1 MDFKKTFANS
11 KKIINKRLIEIID
24 EKKTDYEKEFGI
36 NDEFFGIFSS
46 FLTSGKMLR
55 GSLLIFSAESNGYK
69 KDKSLINIACSL
81 ELMHSALLIHDDIMD
96 NDEMRRGKK
105 TIFAKYK
112 ELAIVNDIKNPPH
125 YGISM
130 GIVAGDIALFIAE
143 EIASYYEHSNFRELL
158 QFYTQELR
166 NVGIGQMLDFDYGF
180 KNDEVGLDKIK
191 KMYIYK
197 SARYSFSLPLAL
209 GAIAA
214 NKSNEEVSLIEKLG
228 EKIGLIFQLVDDD
241 IGMFGDEKDIG
252 KSVGSD
258 ISENKKTFMRSLLME
273 RADNKT
279 KKMLEKIFGSQKI
292 DNSDIRKVCNLIE
305 KLGVRKKIRENME
318 GLYKDSKEMILK
330 LDIDDNYR
338 KIYLQLLDYNL
349 KRNF

>member
-1 MDFKKTFANS
+1 MDFKKTFAGS
-11 KKIINKRLIEIID
+11 KQIINKRLIEIID
-24 EKKTDYEKEFGI
+24 EKKIDYGKEFGI
-36 NDEFFGIFSS
+36 NDEFFDIFIN

-55 GSLLIFSAESNGYK
+55 GSLFIFSAESNGYK
-69 KDKSLINIACSL
+69 RDESLLNIACSL

-96 NDEMRRGKK
+96 NDEIRRGKK

-112 ELAIVNDIKNPPH
+112 ELATIKNIKNPSH

-130 GIVAGDIALFIAE
+130 GIVIGDIALFIAE
-143 EIASYYEHSNFRELL
+143 EIASYYNHSNLRELL

-166 NVGIGQMLDFDYGF
+166 RVGIGQMLDFDYGS
-180 KNDEVGLDKIK
+180 KNDEVELDKIN

-214 NKSNEEVSLIEKLG
+214 HKSNEEVNLIEKLG

-241 IGMFGDEKDIG
+241 IGMFGNEKDIG

-258 ISENKKTFMRSLLME
+258 ISENKKTIMRSLLME
-273 RADNKT
+273 RVDNKT
-279 KKMLEKIFGSQKI
+279 KKMLQGIFGNQKI
-292 DNSDIRKVCNLIE
+292 DSSDIKEVCNLIE
-305 KLGVRKKIRENME
+305 KLGVRKKIKEDME
-318 GLYKDSKEMILK
+318 ELYKDSKEMIFK
-330 LDIDDNYR
+330 LDINDNYR

-349 KRNF
+349 SRNY